1 MENNQNSSSNRNQ
14 QSQPQNRANSG
25 PQSGMQ
31 GSSGSSNQPSGSS
44 QNRNASNMT
53 GSSSSSPSGSSQ
65 FNQQSNQSGKS
76 SGSGSMQGRSNQ
88 QGSSGQAGMK
98 NVQDKLQ
105 QFGNTAM
112 QKVNSLSTTQK
123 VIGGSLLALGAG
135 WLAMGSKNKA
145 NIKNKVSSLASK
157 QSKKNKGGSPNIGT
171 R

>member
-1 MENNQNSSSNRNQ
+1 
-14 QSQPQNRANSG
+14 
-25 PQSGMQ
+25 
-31 GSSGSSNQPSGSS
+31 
-44 QNRNASNMT
+44 
-53 GSSSSSPSGSSQ
+53 
-65 FNQQSNQSGKS
+65 
-76 SGSGSMQGRSNQ
+76 MQGRSNQ